1 MAKAAPKLSIRNFIP
16 VTTSGMDKKDP
27 AMSMTLAVNRLGHT
41 VTDVGKILTAGHQAR
56 LDAAYAVQ
64 GRKSLAQDRA
74 RENKI
79 EKQATDEIEKEANS
93 RGYSKRGGSGLF
105 GFLGPLIEP
114 LIAFATTLGTYFAL
128 DWLSKKENKE
138 AVRTGFEWIG
148 KWLGT
153 VWKVGAWGFRT
164 LYDGLFDP
172 DGNDSYLMRALKVVG
187 GLAALKLASRIL
199 MPWKLAGDIG
209 KLSKLF
215 KTNRTTAAKNAKK
228 VNQNNFLKNNTR
240 PKRPPRG
247 VRSGNASKAARQR
260 YARRFGGNASKSRF
274 GGRIAGRAGFKGMT
288 GMGRFMRSGVGGG
301 IFAGALS
308 FGSRLAAG
316 DSMNVAAGGGI
327 GATIGTVAVTA
338 LLTPVLGPFAP
349 IVGGV
354 LGGFFGDKIGAFL
367 GEAIEPILKPLGD
380 FFKNIA
386 LPMFNAFVKPVATAI
401 QDLFEPLK
409 HVLDMVL
416 EFIAPIAGAAF
427 QGLMDYI
434 IGPAA
439 KAALDSIVWIFE
451 KAIWAINNVG
461 SFVSGA
467 GNTITRL
474 IGTDGQKAT
483 AQVVN
488 EDYDVKRL
496 KNELKEIRERI
507 ANGEGGARSVWGMV
521 DGVIWT
527 SNGAPGMHI
536 GNGHWNG
543 LGSTNEEK
551 AKHWENVL
559 IPFAEEKAESARAAL
574 AQFEMA
580 QPQTSMVDDPFV
592 AKKGVSKDD
601 SPVPKGGRLDFQ
613 GHGDGATGVLRLFD
627 GKNRKVGQ
635 WEAISGQY
643 STAGTSQSQ
652 RRNVSGALYPLPDG
666 KYPLVGFAEHSY
678 VSGIGTWS
686 TFINNMGGVIGK
698 RSAIQLHNDIND
710 NGTAGCVGVTLGG
723 TAGNKKDKDFVKKY
737 KAVMPETIRVAISK
751 GAKQLST
758 GPSPSPDNREIRPT
772 DLNST
777 KTSELT
783 RSSQQQDTELSSADG
798 SSMVVFQP
806 IIKTIL
812 SETGVGGAQTV
823 TSPSDY
829 SLTGMGGFHGL

>member
-41 VTDVGKILTAGHQAR
+41 VTDVGKILTSGHQAR

-64 GRKSLAQDRA
+64 GRRSLAQDRA
-74 RENKI
+74 RESKI
-79 EKQATDEIEKEANS
+79 EKKATEEIERESKS
-93 RGYSKRGGSGLF
+93 RGYSKGGSGIF
-105 GFLGPLIEP
+105 GFLSPLIEP
-114 LIAFATTLGTYFAL
+114 LIKFAATLGTFFAL

-138 AVRTGFEWIG
+138 SIRTGFEWIG

-153 VWKVGAWGFRT
+153 VWKVGSWGFGMI
-164 LYDGLFDP
+164 YDGLFDP

-187 GLAALKLASRIL
+187 GIAALKVASRIL

-215 KTNRTTAAKNAKK
+215 KVNRTKATKNAKK
-228 VNQNNFLKNNTR
+228 VNQNNFLKQK
-240 PKRPPRG
+240 PKRVAKG
-247 VRSGNASKAARQR
+247 IRSGNASKAARKR

-274 GGRIAGRAGFKGMT
+274 GGRIAGRAGSKGMT
-288 GMGRFMRSGVGGG
+288 GMGRFVRSGAGGG

-316 DSMNVAAGGGI
+316 DKMNVAAGGGI

-367 GEAIEPILKPLGD
+367 GEAIEPVLKPLGD
-380 FFKNIA
+380 YFKNIA

-401 QDLFEPLK
+401 QNLFEPLK

-427 QGLMDYI
+427 QGLMDYV

-461 SFVSGA
+461 GFIKGT
-467 GNTITRL
+467 GNTLTRV
-474 IGTDGQKAT
+474 IGSDGQKAM
-483 AQVVN
+483 AQVEN

-496 KNELKEIRERI
+496 KAELKVIRERI
-507 ANGEGGARSVWGMV
+507 ANGEGGSRSAWFGV
-521 DGVIWT
+521 DGVFKT
-527 SNGAPGMHI
+527 SNGAPGMTI
-536 GNGHWNG
+536 MNGHWNG

-559 IPFAEEKAESARAAL
+559 IPFAEEKAASAKAAL

-592 AKKGVSKDD
+592 SKKGIGTDD
-601 SPVPKGGRLDFQ
+601 SPVPKGGRIDFQ

-627 GKNRKVGQ
+627 GKNRKIGQ

-666 KYPLVGFAEHSY
+666 KYPLVGFAEHSN

-723 TAGNKKDKDFVKKY
+723 TAGNNKDKDFVKKY
-737 KAVMPETIRVAISK
+737 KQVMPETIRVSIAK

-783 RSSQQQDTELSSADG
+783 RSSQQQDTELSSGDG

-806 IIKTIL
+806 IIKPVV
-812 SETGVGGAQTV
+812 SETGVIGVQTV
-823 TSPSDY
+823 TKSGDF
-829 SLTGMGGFHGL
+829 SLTGLNS

>member
-439 KAALDSIVWIFE
+439 KRALDSIVWIFE
-451 KAIWAINNVG
+451 KAIWAINNIG
-461 SFVSGA
+461 SFVSGT

-474 IGTDGQKAT
+474 IGSDGQKAQ
-483 AQVVN
+483 AQLEN
-488 EDYDVKRL
+488 ENYDVKRL
-496 KNELKEIRERI
+496 KKELADLRAQS
-507 ANGEGGARSVWGMV
+507 ANGEGDKRTVWPMV
-521 DGVIWT
+521 DGTFIT
-527 SNGAPGMHI
+527 SNGAPGMHAF
-536 GNGHWNG
+536 NGYG
-543 LGSTNEEK
+543 VSSTIDEK
-551 AKHWENVL
+551 IKHWEEVL
-559 IPFAEEKAESARAAL
+559 IPFAEKKAASSKAAL

-580 QPQTSMVDDPFV
+580 QPQTDMVSDPGAIPDGGNDGTGDMRIAKLNSGKVQGALTKTVGFGKGTVNRCADSVRQYLKAVGHPQWATV
-592 AKKGVSKDD
+592 ATKTGNLDPDGTAHIGPRMAASFAGTDVGKHIMNKSQLKPGDILLYRDTTRPGKYTPGAVTHVGVYAGNGDQYDHNDRKGFHKRSL
-601 SPVPKGGRLDFQ
+601 S
-613 GHGDGATGVLRLFD
+613 GVLNWAKWGGGIRLK
-627 GKNRKVGQ
+627 GMPSAGQIEEGEKTKVSTSSNLNNRTTQ
-635 WEAISGQY
+635 LT
-643 STAGTSQSQ
+643 TA
-652 RRNVSGALYPLPDG
+652 
-666 KYPLVGFAEHSY
+666 
-678 VSGIGTWS
+678 
-686 TFINNMGGVIGK
+686 
-698 RSAIQLHNDIND
+698 
-710 NGTAGCVGVTLGG
+710 
-723 TAGNKKDKDFVKKY
+723 
-737 KAVMPETIRVAISK
+737 
-751 GAKQLST
+751 
-758 GPSPSPDNREIRPT
+758 
-772 DLNST
+772 
-777 KTSELT
+777 
-783 RSSQQQDTELSSADG
+783 SQQQDTELSSADG

-806 IIKTIL
+806 IIKPVV
-812 SETGVGGAQTV
+812 SETGVIGVQTV

>member
-215 KTNRTTAAKNAKK
+215 KVNRTTAAKNAKK

-439 KAALDSIVWIFE
+439 KRALDSIVWIFE
-451 KAIWAINNVG
+451 KAIWAINNIG
-461 SFVSGA
+461 SFVSGT

-474 IGTDGQKAT
+474 IGSDGQKAQ
-483 AQVVN
+483 AQLEN
-488 EDYDVKRL
+488 ENYDVKRL
-496 KNELKEIRERI
+496 KKELADLKAQS
-507 ANGEGGARSVWGMV
+507 ANGEGDKRTVWPMV
-521 DGVIWT
+521 DGTFIT
-527 SNGAPGMHI
+527 SNGAPGMHAF
-536 GNGHWNG
+536 NGYG
-543 LGSTNEEK
+543 VSSTIDEK
-551 AKHWENVL
+551 IKHWEEVL
-559 IPFAEEKAESARAAL
+559 IPFAEKKAASSKAAL

-580 QPQTSMVDDPFV
+580 QPQTDMVSDPGAIPDGGNDGTGDMRIAKLNSGKVQGALTKTVGFGKGTVNRCADSVRQYLKAVGHPQWATV
-592 AKKGVSKDD
+592 ATKTGNLDPDGTAHIGPRMAASFAGTDVGKHIMNKSQLKPGDILLYRDTMPGKFTPGAVTHVGVYAGNGDQYDHNDRKGFHKRSL
-601 SPVPKGGRLDFQ
+601 S
-613 GHGDGATGVLRLFD
+613 GVLNWAKWGGGIRLK
-627 GKNRKVGQ
+627 GMPSAGLIEEGEKTKVSTSSNLNNRTTQ
-635 WEAISGQY
+635 LT
-643 STAGTSQSQ
+643 TA
-652 RRNVSGALYPLPDG
+652 
-666 KYPLVGFAEHSY
+666 
-678 VSGIGTWS
+678 
-686 TFINNMGGVIGK
+686 
-698 RSAIQLHNDIND
+698 
-710 NGTAGCVGVTLGG
+710 
-723 TAGNKKDKDFVKKY
+723 
-737 KAVMPETIRVAISK
+737 
-751 GAKQLST
+751 
-758 GPSPSPDNREIRPT
+758 
-772 DLNST
+772 
-777 KTSELT
+777 
-783 RSSQQQDTELSSADG
+783 SQQQDTELSSADG

-806 IIKTIL
+806 IIKPVV
-812 SETGVGGAQTV
+812 SETGVTGAQTV

>member
-27 AMSMTLAVNRLGHT
+27 AMSMTIAVNRLGHT

-138 AVRTGFEWIG
+138 SVRTGFEWIG

-153 VWKVGAWGFRT
+153 VWKVGAWGFQT

-187 GLAALKLASRIL
+187 GIAALKLASRIL
-199 MPWKLAGDIG
+199 MPWKLVGDIG

-215 KTNRTTAAKNAKK
+215 KVNRTKATKNANK
-228 VNQNNFLKNNTR
+228 VNQNNFLKR
-240 PKRPPRG
+240 KPKRVAKG
-247 VRSGNASKAARQR
+247 IRSGNASKAARKR
-260 YARRFGGNASKSRF
+260 YGRRFGGNASKSRF

-316 DSMNVAAGGGI
+316 DKMNVAAGGGI

-367 GEAIEPILKPLGD
+367 GEAIEPILAPIGD

-386 LPMFNAFVKPVATAI
+386 LPMFNAFVKPVATAV
-401 QDLFEPLK
+401 QDLFEP
-409 HVLDMVL
+409 VSAIFGMIFDFV
-416 EFIAPIAGAAF
+416 APIATGVF
-427 QGLMDYI
+427 KGFIDYI
-434 IGPAA
+434 VGPAA
-439 KAALDSIVWIFE
+439 KAALDGIVWIFE
-451 KAIWAINNVG
+451 KAMWAINNIG
-461 SFVSGA
+461 GFIKGT
-467 GNTITRL
+467 GNTLTRV
-474 IGTDGQKAT
+474 IGSDGQKAM
-483 AQVVN
+483 AQLEN
-488 EDYDVKRL
+488 ENYDVKRL
-496 KNELKEIRERI
+496 KAELANLRARS
-507 ANGEGGARSVWGMV
+507 ANGEGDKRTFWTGV
-521 DGVIWT
+521 DATIIT
-527 SNGAPGMHI
+527 SNGAPGMHL
-536 GNGHWNG
+536 GNGYGVN
-543 LGSTNEEK
+543 STIDEK
-551 AKHWENVL
+551 IKHWTEVL
-559 IPFAEEKAESARAAL
+559 IPFAEKKVASSKEAL

-580 QPQTSMVDDPFV
+580 QPQTDMVSDPGAVPDGGNEGIGDMRIPKLNSGKVQGALTKTIGFGKGTFNRCADSVRQYLKAIGHPQWATV
-592 AKKGVSKDD
+592 ATKTGNLDPDGTAYIGPRMAASFAGTDVGKHIMNKSQLKPGDILLYRDTMPGKFTPGAVTHVGVYAGNGDQYDHNDRKGFHKRSL
-601 SPVPKGGRLDFQ
+601 S
-613 GHGDGATGVLRLFD
+613 GVLNWAKWGGGIRLK
-627 GKNRKVGQ
+627 GMPSAGQIEEGEKTKVSTSSNLNNRTTQ
-635 WEAISGQY
+635 LT
-643 STAGTSQSQ
+643 TA
-652 RRNVSGALYPLPDG
+652 
-666 KYPLVGFAEHSY
+666 
-678 VSGIGTWS
+678 
-686 TFINNMGGVIGK
+686 
-698 RSAIQLHNDIND
+698 
-710 NGTAGCVGVTLGG
+710 
-723 TAGNKKDKDFVKKY
+723 
-737 KAVMPETIRVAISK
+737 
-751 GAKQLST
+751 
-758 GPSPSPDNREIRPT
+758 
-772 DLNST
+772 
-777 KTSELT
+777 
-783 RSSQQQDTELSSADG
+783 SQQQDTELSSADG

-806 IIKTIL
+806 IIKPVV
-812 SETGVGGAQTV
+812 SETGVTGAQTV